1 MKSKRAEFF
10 DNAVVSGPDQKAFE
24 EKVYAEAQAK
34 RWPRVAEG
42 TGTFEGQV
50 AIVTGAAGGQGE
62 MEAKMIAQQ
71 GAKVYMADIRRR
83 GPEARRGRPSRPTA
97 EKPWRFRW
105 TLPTKAPGRSW

>member
-1 MKSKRAEFF
+1 MKSERGAFF

-42 TGTFEGQV
+42 TGKFEGQV

-62 MEAKMIAQQ
+62 MDAKLIAQQ
-71 GAKVYMADIRRR
+71 GAKVYMADIEEQ
-83 GPEARRGRPSRPTA
+83 GPQRGRAAIGPAGGDGVASHIA
-97 EKPWRFRW
+97 V
-105 TLPTKAPGRSW
+105 AHAAA

>member
-24 EKVYAEAQAK
+24 EKIYAEAQAK

-71 GAKVYMADIRRR
+71 GAKVYMADIEEEGLKRV
-83 GPEARRGRPSRPTA
+83 EAAIRPTVGRPS
-97 EKPWRFRW
+97 RFRW
-105 TLPTKAPGRSW
+105 TLPTRMPGGRW